1 MGEQTMVQA
10 KKSKTVLVVDDTA
23 DNRTLLTQILKDD
36 YRVLAAVSGLQ
47 AIELC
52 ERFMPDLVLLDV
64 VMPMMDGYDV
74 CLRLKKNPI
83 TAGIPVVFL
92 TARSQI
98 EDEQRGFDVG
108 AVDYIQKPLSPPI
121 LLARVST
128 HLKLK
133 TTMERLEQQK
143 DELELRIR
151 ERTREQ
157 DILQQAIMTAMASLA
172 DAQYS
177 NSQQKR
183 RVRIQ
188 KYVKLLAEHVSNDRH
203 LSSVVANQIPLNS
216 RLMVVAEVYDVLISA
231 KSLPV
236 TLSHDKAVEVLLSS
250 AGNYFDSEVIE
261 AFLLVEQQLAK
272 IALEYAEQDESKPMK
287 VKT

>member
-1 MGEQTMVQA
+1 MVQA
-10 KKSKTVLVVDDTA
+10 NKTKTVLVVDDTA

-52 ERFMPDLVLLDV
+52 ERFMPDLVLLAV

-121 LLARVST
+121 LLARVNT

-133 TTMERLEQQK
+133 NTMERLEQQK

-157 DILQQAIMTAMASLA
+157 DILQQAIMEAMASLA

-177 NSQQKR
+177 SSQQKR

-188 KYVKLLAEHVSNDRH
+188 KYVKLLAEHIGNERH
-203 LSSVVANQIPLNS
+203 LSTVVADQIPLNS
-216 RLMVVAEVYDVLISA
+216 RLMVVAEVYDVLISS
-231 KSLPV
+231 KSLPMA
-236 TLSHDKAVEVLLSS
+236 LSHDKAVEVLLSS
-250 AGNYFDSEVIE
+250 AGNYFDNEVIE
-261 AFLLVEQQLAK
+261 SFLLVEQQLAQ
-272 IALEYAEQDESKPMK
+272 IALEYAEQSESKTMN

>member
-1 MGEQTMVQA
+1 MVQA

-74 CLRLKKNPI
+74 CLRLKNNPI

-177 NSQQKR
+177 SSQQKR

-188 KYVKLLAEHVSNDRH
+188 KYVKLLAENVGSNRH
-203 LSSVVANQIPLNS
+203 LSSVVGDQIPLNS
-216 RLMVVAEVYDVLISA
+216 RLMVVAEVYDVLISS
-231 KSLPV
+231 KRQPV
-236 TLSHDKAVEVLLSS
+236 KLSHDKAVEVLLSS

-261 AFLLVEQQLAK
+261 AFLLVEQQLAI
-272 IALEYAEQDESKPMK
+272 IASEYAEQDQSTKMN

>member
-74 CLRLKKNPI
+74 CLRLKNNPI

-177 NSQQKR
+177 SSQQKR

-188 KYVKLLAEHVSNDRH
+188 KYVKLLAEHIGSDRH
-203 LSSVVANQIPLNS
+203 LSSVVADQIPLNS
-216 RLMVVAEVYDVLISA
+216 RLMVVAEVYDVLISS

-236 TLSHDKAVEVLLSS
+236 KLSHDKAVEVLLSS

-272 IALEYAEQDESKPMK
+272 IASEYAEQDQSKKMN